1 MKNIKKK
8 LINNKLE
15 KINEYFTND
24 KEKMVKKILLT
35 TIVRRFISR
44 FLIGKK

>member
-24 KEKMVKKILLT
+24 NEKIVKKILLT
-35 TIVRRFISR
+35 IIVRRFISR
-44 FLIGKK
+44 F